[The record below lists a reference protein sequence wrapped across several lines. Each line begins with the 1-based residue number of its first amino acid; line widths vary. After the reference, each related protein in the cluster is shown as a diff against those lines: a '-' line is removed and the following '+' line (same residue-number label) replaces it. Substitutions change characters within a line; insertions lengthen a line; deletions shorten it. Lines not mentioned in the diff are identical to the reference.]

1 MASEKQHNIWI
12 RLADINKPIAL
23 SVTPSDEV
31 ASREAEKLVNTLWD
45 TWMKRYGEKSSSHE
59 LLARVAFQ
67 FARLYWVAFQ
77 QSNEVNDFLAD
88 FEKKLDELVINVE

>member
-1 MASEKQHNIWI
+1 MANEKRHNIWLQ
-12 RLADINKPIAL
+12 LADVNRPIAL
-23 SVTPSDEV
+23 SVTADDEV

-45 TWMKRYGEKSSSHE
+45 TWMKRYGDQSSSHE

-67 FARLYWVAFQ
+67 FARLYWVAYQ

-88 FEKKLDELVINVE
+88 FEKKLDELVVNVE

>member
-1 MASEKQHNIWI
+1 MASENRHNIWI
-12 RLADINKPIAL
+12 QLADVNHPIAL
-23 SVTPSDEV
+23 SVTTDDEV

-45 TWMKRYGEKSSSHE
+45 TWMKRYGDKSTSHE

-67 FARLYWVAFQ
+67 FARLYWVAYQ

-88 FEKKLDELVINVE
+88 FESKLDELVVNIE

>member
-1 MASEKQHNIWI
+1 MANEKRHNIWI
-12 RLADINKPIAL
+12 QLADVNQPIAL

-67 FARLYWVAFQ
+67 FARLYWVAYQ
-77 QSNEVNDFLAD
+77 QSNEVNDYLAD
-88 FEKKLDELVINVE
+88 FERQLDELVVNVE

>member
-1 MASEKQHNIWI
+1 MANEKRHNIWI
-12 RLADINKPIAL
+12 NLADVNQPIAL
-23 SVTPSDEV
+23 SVTPEDEV

-67 FARLYWVAFQ
+67 FARLYWVAYQ
-77 QSNEVNDFLAD
+77 QTNEVNDYLAE
-88 FEKKLDELVINVE
+88 FERQLDEVVVNIE